1 MIERRRWGRRGPEWR
16 ERLLAWGVL
25 ALVGCA
31 GDPAGLE
38 IKLAH
43 SAAPQSLIALSAEE
57 FARRAN
63 ERLADRAR
71 VVVFGSAQLGSDE
84 AVLNKLKLGTVDIG
98 LNSTVM
104 ESVVEE
110 FALFEMPYLVQG
122 RDHMRRIAQ
131 EVFWPSLAPR
141 AEAAGF
147 EVLALWENGFR
158 HVTNNTRAIVTPSDL
173 AGIKLRTPSS
183 PWRLKL
189 FRGFGANPAPLPFTD
204 LFLALQTGLMD
215 GQENPLSN
223 VVTAKLDEVQ
233 TYLSL
238 TGHVYSPAYV
248 TAGAESWAALPDDVR
263 AILEE
268 TAREMEDF
276 AYATAERLDAAFLA
290 QLRESGMLV
299 NEADRASF
307 ADASEGMYQEFGD
320 AVPSGRAL
328 IEAVLALIQ

>member
-1 MIERRRWGRRGPEWR
+1 MRLVAWG
-16 ERLLAWGVL
+16 LLAL
-25 ALVGCA
+25 AGCA

-43 SAAPQSLIALSAEE
+43 SASPQSLIALSAEE

-63 ERLADRAR
+63 ERLGGRAR

-122 RDHMRRIAQ
+122 RDHMRRIEQ

-158 HVTNNTRAIVTPSDL
+158 HITNNTRAIVTPSDL
-173 AGIKLRTPSS
+173 EGIKVRTPSS

-248 TAGAESWAALPDDVR
+248 TAGVEAWAALPDDVR
-263 AILEE
+263 TILEE
-268 TAREMEDF
+268 TARE
-276 AYATAERLDAAFLA
+276 
-290 QLRESGMLV
+290 
-299 NEADRASF
+299 
-307 ADASEGMYQEFGD
+307 
-320 AVPSGRAL
+320 
-328 IEAVLALIQ
+328 

>member
-1 MIERRRWGRRGPEWR
+1 MIEHGRWCRGAPGWRGRLVAWG
-16 ERLLAWGVL
+16 LLAL
-25 ALVGCA
+25 AGCA

-43 SAAPQSLIALSAEE
+43 SASPQSLIALSAEE

-63 ERLADRAR
+63 DRLGARAR

-122 RDHMRRIAQ
+122 RDHMRRIEQ

-141 AEAAGF
+141 AEAAGY
-147 EVLALWENGFR
+147 EILALWENGFR

-173 AGIKLRTPSS
+173 EGIKVRTPSS

-189 FRGFGANPAPLPFTD
+189 FREFGANPAPLPFAD

-248 TAGAESWAALPDDVR
+248 TAGAESWAGLPDDVR
-263 AILEE
+263 TVLEE
-268 TAREMEDF
+268 TAREMQDF
-276 AYATAERLDAAFLA
+276 AYATAERLDAAFLE

-307 ADASEGMYQEFGD
+307 AGASEGMYREFGD

-328 IEAVLALIQ
+328 IEAALALAQ